1 MIFGK
6 DRRRMANLI
15 TENEK
20 LKQENKNLVIINQ
33 ELENKLAKK
42 ANTTNKPKTIK
53 KEKK

>member
-1 MIFGK
+1 MVFGK

-20 LKQENKNLVIINQ
+20 LKRENKNLLIINQ
-33 ELENKLAKK
+33 ELESKLVK
-42 ANTTNKPKTIK
+42 KPKTIK